1 VCRTDRKRLAP
12 GADAATIGPHE
23 RVVGPTRRRIGRV
36 RGEPDRAHD
45 AVPTATER
53 GARRPVPTLAQRLL
67 LAFFRLLVS
76 TFFRRIEVVGADG
89 IPARGPVIFVANHPN
104 ALIDGALLLATCGRS
119 PVHFM
124 CNAKLWRY
132 PLLRRTLDCLG
143 GVPVQR
149 AEEHEGPV
157 DNRATFDRLF
167 DSLESGV
174 SIGIFPEGVSHAA
187 SQMTRLKTGAARI
200 ALGAAAGRRVPI
212 VIVPCGLTYV
222 HRHRFRSQA
231 LVEYGPPMTIG
242 EEWLSQ
248 YVADDVGAVTRLT
261 ERLREALRKVT
272 LNAPDWETLR
282 VAHAARRLYKP
293 DDVRLSPD
301 QWVELSRRFVERY
314 LVAAGDPEMRA
325 LRADLERYQARLD
338 ALGLRDHQ
346 LRKPIS
352 LARAWGRILW
362 RSARFAVLLPFAA
375 PGALIHLPVGWLA
388 AASGRRLSED
398 TDDEATLKVMTA
410 VLLLPVVYAA
420 LAGVVAW
427 RFGPWW
433 ALAVAAFLP
442 LSFFATLRILEAQAQ
457 LLGSTL
463 GLVRAVRLGHEVGV
477 LRRER
482 ESLVARIR
490 AAADEHA
497 DPAQPRLFSEPR

>member
-1 VCRTDRKRLAP
+1 MSGQPDRIRDTVPGPIGPGAP
-12 GADAATIGPHE
+12 GPAPTI
-23 RVVGPTRRRIGRV
+23 
-36 RGEPDRAHD
+36 
-45 AVPTATER
+45 
-53 GARRPVPTLAQRLL
+53 AQRVL
-67 LAFFRLLVS
+67 LAFFRLVVS
-76 TFFRRIEVVGADG
+76 TFFRRIEVAGADG
-89 IPARGPVIFVANHPN
+89 VPVRGPVIFVANHPN
-104 ALIDGALLLATCGRS
+104 ALVDGALLLSTCGRS

-132 PLLRRTLDCLG
+132 PLLARVLECLG
-143 GVPVQR
+143 GVPVR
-149 AEEHEGPV
+149 RVEEHQGPV

-167 DSLESGV
+167 DALESGV
-174 SIGIFPEGVSHAA
+174 SIGIFPEGVSHTA

-200 ALGAAAGRRVPI
+200 ALGVAARRRVPI

-231 LVEYGPPMTIG
+231 LVQYGPPMAIG
-242 EEWLSQ
+242 EAWLGE
-248 YVADDVGAVTRLT
+248 YAADEVGTVTRLT

-314 LVAAGDPEMRA
+314 LVAAGEPEMVA
-325 LRADLERYQARLD
+325 LRADLERYQSRLD

-346 LRKPIS
+346 LRRPVS
-352 LARAWGRILW
+352 MARAWGRILW
-362 RSARFAVLLPFAA
+362 RSARFAALVPLAL
-375 PGALIHLPVGWLA
+375 PGALIHLPVGWVA

-420 LAGVVAW
+420 TAAVVAW
-427 RFGPWW
+427 QFGVWW
-433 ALAVAAFLP
+433 ALAAAAFLP

-457 LLGSTL
+457 LLGSMV
-463 GLVRAVRLGHEVGV
+463 GLLRAVRLGHEVGA
-477 LRRER
+477 LRGERER
-482 ESLVARIR
+482 LVARIR
-490 AAADEHA
+490 AAAEAYA
-497 DPAQPRLFSEPR
+497 DPAQPRVFGERR